1 MQIDTLQ
8 FGTIE
13 VAESD
18 IIEFPRGIL
27 GFEGHH
33 RYVLVDREDCRPFQW
48 LQSVE
53 VADLALVVVNPKAF
67 FPNYNVKLHARE
79 VADIRSTDPSQV
91 EILSIVTI
99 PPDAEKMSANLQGPL
114 LINRLNNVAKQIVL
128 TDSEYTIQHFIMP
141 ALARRA
147 VEQNS
152 KSAAGVT

>member
-13 VAESD
+13 ADERD
-18 IIEFPRGIL
+18 IIEFPKGLL
-27 GFEGHH
+27 GFESYH
-33 RYVLVDREDCRPFQW
+33 RYILVDKEDCRPFQW

-67 FPNYNVKLHARE
+67 FPDYRVKLHVRE
-79 VADIRSTDPSQV
+79 VADIRSTDPAQV

-99 PPDAEKMSANLQGPL
+99 PPETEKMSVNLQGPL

-128 TDSEYTIQHFIMP
+128 TDSEYTLQHFIMP

-147 VEQNS
+147 VEQS
-152 KSAAGVT
+152 PRTATGVT